1 MLKSSP
7 RRRPKTF
14 LNSFVMNT
22 YSSKAKQLK
31 NDLGRVLRPNFK
43 IQNPS
48 FKLIVFLTAQRAQS
62 VELMVMDL
70 CQLALIKIVVY
81 RLSV

>member
-14 LNSFVMNT
+14 LKSFVLNT
-22 YSSKAKQLK
+22 HSTKAKQLK
-31 NDLGRVLRPNFK
+31 NVLGRVLRPNFK